1 MIIEIFETYSICS
14 CVTEELLSTDSNAVA
29 NFLQEAV
36 IMKDFDHIN
45 VLSLIGVVLDD
56 QKLPMVIIP
65 YMSNGDLKRVLKDET
80 EVSKDFLSS
89 MRENNTVYWSPKGQ

>member
-1 MIIEIFETYSICS
+1 
-14 CVTEELLSTDSNAVA
+14 
-29 NFLQEAV
+29 
-36 IMKDFDHIN
+36 MKDFDHIN

-80 EVSKDFLSS
+80 EVSMDSWFLSS
-89 MRENNTVYWSPKGQ
+89 

>member
-36 IMKDFDHIN
+36 IMKDFDHVN
-45 VLSLIGVVLDD
+45 VLSLIGVALND

-65 YMSNGDLKRVLKDET
+65 FMSKGDLKRVLKDET
-80 EVSKDFLSS
+80 EVSEDLQIKWLYLS
-89 MRENNTVYWSPKGQ
+89 EKIKYL